1 MEDYINNNTLVENE
15 ISTLFKDSFTCPLC
29 KNVFINPYICM
40 NCQKVYCKKCIDNWS
55 KSNKKCP
62 NNCEKPNYQECLG
75 KKDILSKLKF
85 KCSKCAGEIDY
96 DDAERHHNSCTG
108 KTSSNTPNEKRIK
121 KLTSDEV
128 NILKQEGNEITYITG
143 KKYFYYYLFKYS
155 NHTWFN

>member
-1 MEDYINNNTLVENE
+1 MPNQVDDLVKEKRLKS
-15 ISTLFKDSFTCPLC
+15 I
-29 KNVFINPYICM
+29 
-40 NCQKVYCKKCIDNWS
+40 QKLQTKLYLKRQKKKIGQILPCI
-55 KSNKKCP
+55 
-62 NNCEKPNYQECLG
+62 
-75 KKDILSKLKF
+75 
-85 KCSKCAGEIDY
+85 IDY
-96 DDAERHHNSCTG
+96 YDAEKHHNSCTG